1 MDTWHFEKLPLLYSL
16 SPFLPLSFSP
26 AIAAAEGEKRWQKD
40 GEDIDDN
47 EKVTTIDENVSK
59 LAILKATLEDAGKY
73 TCICDY
79 DTNEEEAEK
88 QIFVYGM

>member
-1 MDTWHFEKLPLLYSL
+1 M
-16 SPFLPLSFSP
+16 
-26 AIAAAEGEKRWQKD
+26 
-40 GEDIDDN
+40 
-47 EKVTTIDENVSK
+47 TTIDENVSK
-59 LAILKATLEDAGKY
+59 LTILKATLEDAGKY